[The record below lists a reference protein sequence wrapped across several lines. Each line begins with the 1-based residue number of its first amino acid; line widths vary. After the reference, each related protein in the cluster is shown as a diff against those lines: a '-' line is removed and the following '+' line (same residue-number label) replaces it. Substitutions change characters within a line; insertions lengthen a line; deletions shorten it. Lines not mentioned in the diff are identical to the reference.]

1 MVTPDFAVF
10 CSGAL
15 SSFLVQRA
23 SRGRREARASGVAD
37 DQRRG
42 RGRRGGSISAVARD
56 ARGRHDGKHVQV
68 IVMQRS
74 MILSC
79 TEFQFMGTFSNDM
92 RC

>member
-15 SSFLVQRA
+15 SSFLVRRA

-56 ARGRHDGKHVQV
+56 ARGLHGGKRVQV
-68 IVMQRS
+68 MVMQPS
-74 MILSC
+74 MILSY
-79 TEFQFMGTFSNDM
+79 TQLQFTGTFSNDM